1 MVQRLHYRRRH
12 SYNTKSNKTKV
23 IKTPGGRLLYQYR
36 TKTANGPKC
45 GDCGT
50 EIQGVPHLRPKAYSR
65 VERKNKSVTRP
76 YGGSRCAHCVR
87 ERVVRAFLIEEQR
100 IVKKLLKAQQA
111 KKQTKAE

>member
-36 TKTANGPKC
+36 TKIANGPKC

-65 VERKNKSVTRP
+65 VERKNKSVTRA